1 MNITKR
7 CRQLVLSEFDT
18 TLEGELGSAW
28 REAFHWVQDAELIRK
43 VSTARVAGKHK
54 VYVPALS
61 VTMVNTRGTRR
72 QSDRDSSLLF
82 EPGNIPLPGGLIVVS
97 ANSHVFSVSVINFGN
112 TLFEVAFITVS

>member
-18 TLEGELGSAW
+18 TLEGELGSTW
-28 REAFHWVQDAELIRK
+28 REAFHRVQEAELIRK

-54 VYVPALS
+54 VYVPTLS
-61 VTMVNTRGTRR
+61 VTMVNTRGARR

-82 EPGNIPLPGGLIVVS
+82 EPGNVALPGGLKVVPTVVS
-97 ANSHVFSVSVINFGN
+97 ANSHVFSV
-112 TLFEVAFITVS
+112 T